1 MQRAWS
7 SRVSAWHISMAGTRQ
22 VWRDAG
28 RAIRWC
34 AGRVQYR
41 ADYTGVRADTGGSMG
56 MGVASRE
63 HSEARYS
70 LVQPLS
76 VVTVR
81 RGT

>member
-1 MQRAWS
+1 
-7 SRVSAWHISMAGTRQ
+7 MAGTRQ

-63 HSEARYS
+63 HSEARYR
-70 LVQPLS
+70 
-76 VVTVR
+76 R
-81 RGT
+81 RGTAWYSLCPWLLYDVARDV